1 MALLVETHVPLNY
14 LELLKNYQL
23 KLQKGMEKNLLEY
36 FKSLGEDT
44 QKIKLMESFS
54 HGTLMTNYVQKGL
67 VVSTVGFNSLEK
79 IQCCSLF

>member
-1 MALLVETHVPLNY
+1 
-14 LELLKNYQL
+14 
-23 KLQKGMEKNLLEY
+23 MEKNLLEY
-36 FKSLGEDT
+36 FKSLGEDN

-79 IQCCSLF
+79 IQCCTLFLNSVKKGINNKACRKQNLH